1 MFISLLFNIVLEA
14 LSSPKRQE
22 KKKGGGMERRN
33 KITLCIVDKAVDYE
47 KNPTECQKIIWDKN

>member
-22 KKKGGGMERRN
+22 KKGGGGWKRRN
-33 KITLCIVDKAVDYE
+33 KITLCIVDKGVDYK
-47 KNPTECQKIIWDKN
+47 KNPIECTEDYMG